1 MTDKEIHDAAQ
12 EYSKNAKELL
22 SPRYGLYEAAV
33 YGANLLKAELEHQA
47 VKYEEAF
54 KILMDEEAE

>member
-1 MTDKEIHDAAQ
+1 
-12 EYSKNAKELL
+12 
-22 SPRYGLYEAAV
+22 V

-54 KILMDEEAE
+54 KNLMDEEAE